1 MRLRAQ
7 RGSIRGRLLIV
18 ALVPLLA
25 ILPLGIRSAVQDLST
40 WNQARDSVREAALF
54 SEGASITQAVR
65 AEWLAALD
73 VAAFSS
79 NDFVG
84 DSAMVEDRAMPVAE
98 ETERVFAE
106 AIEQTDALLEGF
118 SQPSTALE
126 GRATLLD
133 HIEAERVIPAELDL
147 FYSRALT
154 QWERETGDGRFTS
167 GRDDPDVRAA
177 EATLDVI
184 GDVDTAVTDLRHELT
199 LVADRFFV
207 SAGADWPSLAD
218 QVDENR
224 RAVRRVDDL
233 SIGSTDGW
241 NAVRTPLLASLS
253 TLDELVERAPG
264 PGDESII
271 GEVETVIAVRDGLAD
286 TAENLSAQRELVIST
301 AVDATQNVQRDA
313 GRALAWSTALF
324 LIAILAT
331 AFVATRVHRW
341 ISEPLRDAADRA
353 QALSS
358 GNLSEVSRDTVE
370 GPREVRAL
378 SAAFDRVTDTVTA
391 LEEQA
396 RAINAGRLDDPALER
411 KLPGSLGKSL
421 EGTIGRWR
429 ETTMR
434 LEHEVS
440 HDPITDLAS
449 LRAMER
455 HGEALLQQGPITVAY
470 LALDH
475 FKGVNDAAGRTT
487 GDEVLKRIA
496 QRIER
501 RTATGAMTARLWGDE
516 FAILLP
522 ASAKDEMRKSVDNA
536 LRAVSEPVTVDGNSW
551 RLSATIGVADGTQFD
566 RVINDASIAT
576 RHGKR
581 CGGAQIVY
589 HDEAFAALRD
599 KRARVEAELLVAMAE
614 DELELWFQPAFDMG
628 SDEARGAEAL
638 IRWRLSDGSLR
649 LPGEFIPIAEES
661 DLIVE
666 LDRWTINAVCKQL
679 VAWRGTPMEHL
690 RIAINV
696 SGRHILRDDLASVI
710 SDSCLRHGLN
720 PSLLGVEVTESYL
733 ANDVPA
739 VQRTLEEL
747 QSLGVELLLDDFGTG
762 YSSLAYLRDLPF
774 DTLKIDRVFV
784 ERLDTD
790 EPAKK
795 LAGAII
801 ALAGEL
807 GMSTVAEGIETDE
820 QYRVLAKLGCETG
833 QGFGLARPMPPGEQ
847 LMAAVSQQHE
857 QSLGEAA

>member
-1 MRLRAQ
+1 MRLTSQ
-7 RGSIRGRLLIV
+7 TGSIRGRLLIV

-40 WNQARDSVREAALF
+40 WNQARDSVGEAALF

-73 VAAFSS
+73 VTAFSS
-79 NDFVG
+79 NDFVS
-84 DSAMVEDRAMPVAE
+84 DSAMVGDRAMAVAE
-98 ETERVFAE
+98 ETERAFAQ
-106 AIEQTDALLEGF
+106 AIAETDALLEGF

-126 GRATLLD
+126 GRTTLLAR
-133 HIEAERVIPAELDL
+133 IEAERVIPAEIDL

-154 QWERETGDGRFTS
+154 QWESETGDGRFAS

-184 GDVDTAVTDLRHELT
+184 GDVDTSVAELRHELT

-207 SAGADWPSLAD
+207 SAGVDWPSLAD
-218 QVDENR
+218 QVDETR
-224 RAVRRVDDL
+224 RAVQRVDRL
-233 SIGSTDGW
+233 SLGATEGW
-241 NAVRTPLLASLS
+241 GAFRSPLLASLG
-253 TLDELVERAPG
+253 TLDGLIEQAPG
-264 PGDESII
+264 PGDTSVID
-271 GEVETVIAVRDGLAD
+271 EVETVIAVRDDLTG
-286 TAENLSAQRELVIST
+286 TAEDLSVQRQLVIDT
-301 AVDATQNVQRDA
+301 AVDATENVQRDA
-313 GRALAWSTALF
+313 GWALALSSALF
-324 LIAILAT
+324 LIAILVT

-353 QALSS
+353 RALSS

-396 RAINAGRLDDPALER
+396 RAINSGRLDDPALER
-411 KLPGSLGKSL
+411 KLPGNLGKSL

-455 HGEALLQQGPITVAY
+455 HAETLLQDGPITVAY

-487 GDEVLKRIA
+487 GDEVLKRVA
-496 QRIER
+496 KRIER
-501 RTATGAMTARLWGDE
+501 RAANTAMTARLWGDE

-522 ASAKDEMRKSVDNA
+522 ASAKDDMRKSVDKA
-536 LRAVSEPVTVDGNSW
+536 LEAVSEPVTVDGNSW
-551 RLSATIGVADGTQFD
+551 RLSATIGVAEGTQFD

-599 KRARVEAELLVAMAE
+599 KRARIEAELLVAMAE
-614 DELELWFQPAFDMG
+614 DELELWFQPAFDM
-628 SDEARGAEAL
+628 STDEASGAEAL

-649 LPGEFIPIAEES
+649 LPGDFIPIAEES

-679 VAWRGTPMEHL
+679 VEWRGTPMENL

-710 SDSCLRHGLN
+710 SDACLRHGLN

-733 ANDVPA
+733 VNDVPA

-774 DTLKIDRVFV
+774 DTLKIDRAFV
-784 ERLDTD
+784 ERLDND

-795 LAGAII
+795 LVGAII
-801 ALAGEL
+801 ALADEL

-820 QYRVLAKLGCETG
+820 QHRVLAKLGCKVG
-833 QGFGLARPMPPGEQ
+833 QGFGLARPMPPGDQ
-847 LMAAVSQQHE
+847 LLAAVGHHE